1 VTLAA
6 DRRRGSLPPRSGAR
20 SDSGSGAT
28 DRPVEFWPTSA
39 IRSALQTG
47 DIATW
52 QLIVVALKRDPY
64 GRTARQVEEVL
75 EGTEPYGIS
84 KALSEVLTRARAHL
98 EANERAEVARHV
110 RVLIERSGLSRQEFC
125 SRVGVPAGTL
135 NEYLEGKVSPPASL
149 MIRMRR
155 LSDRFV
161 KMHTR
166 GTPDVI

>member
-1 VTLAA
+1 
-6 DRRRGSLPPRSGAR
+6 
-20 SDSGSGAT
+20 
-28 DRPVEFWPTSA
+28 VEFWPTSA

-47 DIATW
+47 DITTW

-84 KALSEVLTRARAHL
+84 KALAEVLARARDHL

-125 SRVGVPAGTL
+125 SRVGVPADTL
-135 NEYLEGKVSPPASL
+135 SEYLDGTVSPPASL
-149 MIRMRR
+149 MSRMRR

-166 GTPDVI
+166 GDPGQL